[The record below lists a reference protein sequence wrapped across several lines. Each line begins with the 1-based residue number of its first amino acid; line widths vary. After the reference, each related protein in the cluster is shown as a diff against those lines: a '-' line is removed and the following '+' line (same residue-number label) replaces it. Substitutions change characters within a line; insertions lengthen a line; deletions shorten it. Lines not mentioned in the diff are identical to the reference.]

1 MTGNFNRN
9 SDIDRLYLPR
19 RNGGRGLKNVKTL
32 YESRIISISQHL
44 KLNRER
50 NKYLREVVAHEEDK
64 IIRVAHELLNK
75 HNIANKNK
83 SPKYLSKTFTEKL
96 NENHKRDFMSK
107 PLHGY
112 ITKTTL
118 ESQEI
123 DKQLSLSWTTNKCIT
138 SHFESYAFAISEQ
151 EINTKDLNYRR
162 NKAQNPT
169 VYIDNKC
176 RLCKTSVEDVFHI
189 LCSCPKMSSRY
200 YLPLRQDIAKHI
212 FENLMKKIDPH
223 RKITYPDRLTE
234 VTEEKEFW

>member
-32 YESRIISISQHL
+32 HESRIISISQ
-44 KLNRER
+44 LNRER

-75 HNIANKNK
+75 HNIANENK

-96 NENHKRDFMSK
+96 NENHNRDFMST

-112 ITKTTL
+112 ITKTTS

-123 DKQLSLSWTTNKCIT
+123 DKQLSLSWTTNKYIT
-138 SHFESYAFAISEQ
+138 SHFESYAFAVSEQ
-151 EINTKDLNYRR
+151 EINTNDLN
-162 NKAQNPT
+162 
-169 VYIDNKC
+169 
-176 RLCKTSVEDVFHI
+176 
-189 LCSCPKMSSRY
+189 
-200 YLPLRQDIAKHI
+200 
-212 FENLMKKIDPH
+212 
-223 RKITYPDRLTE
+223 
-234 VTEEKEFW
+234 

>member
-1 MTGNFNRN
+1 MAENFNRN
-9 SDIDRLYLPR
+9 SEIDRLYLPR

-75 HNIANKNK
+75 HNIANENK
-83 SPKYLSKTFTEKL
+83 SPEYLSKIFTEKL
-96 NENHKRDFMSK
+96 NENDFMSK

-123 DKQLSLSWTTNKCIT
+123 DKKLSLSWTTSKYIT
-138 SHFESYAFAISEQ
+138 SHFESYAEETKHKIQLFTPITNVDFARVVLKMFSMFYAAVQ
-151 EINTKDLNYRR
+151 
-162 NKAQNPT
+162 
-169 VYIDNKC
+169 KC
-176 RLCKTSVEDVFHI
+176 QADT
-189 LCSCPKMSSRY
+189 
-200 YLPLRQDIAKHI
+200 
-212 FENLMKKIDPH
+212 
-223 RKITYPDRLTE
+223 TYH
-234 VTEEKEFW
+234 